1 MTLRVLIADDH
12 PLFAEAVAA
21 LLESDE
27 RIEVIG
33 CARNGAE
40 AVDFARKLEP
50 DLVLM
55 DIRMPLM
62 TGIEATER
70 ILAWLPET
78 KVVVLT
84 GHGSPAEVEQARLAG
99 ATGWITKDDMGLK
112 LVESAL
118 AFAGVGSPQLAAS
131 FAAAGLPYI

>member
-12 PLFAEAVAA
+12 ILFAEALAA

-27 RIEVIG
+27 RIEVVG

-50 DLVLM
+50 DLVFM

-62 TGIEATER
+62 TGVEATER

-84 GHGSPAEVEQARLAG
+84 GQGSPSEVEQAILAG
-99 ATGWITKDDMGLK
+99 AVGCITKDDVSLK
-112 LVESAL
+112 LVESAVAL
-118 AFAGVGSPQLAAS
+118 AEIEEPQVAAS
-131 FAAAGLPYI
+131 FALAGLP

>member
-1 MTLRVLIADDH
+1 MILRVLIADDH
-12 PLFAEAVAA
+12 PLFAEALAA

-27 RIEVIG
+27 RLEVVG
-33 CARNGAE
+33 RARNGAE

-70 ILAWLPET
+70 ILAWLPNT
-78 KVVVLT
+78 KVIVLT
-84 GHGSPAEVEQARLAG
+84 GHGLAAEVEQALLAG
-99 ATGWITKDDMGLK
+99 AVGCITKDDIGLR
-112 LVESAL
+112 LVETAL
-118 AFAGVGSPQLAAS
+118 ALAGAESPQFAAS
-131 FAAAGLPYI
+131 FALAGLP

>member
-12 PLFAEAVAA
+12 PLFAEAVAS

-84 GHGSPAEVEQARLAG
+84 GHGSPAEVEQALLAG
-99 ATGWITKDDMGLK
+99 AAGCITKDELGLK
-112 LVESAL
+112 LVDTAL
-118 AFAGVGSPQLAAS
+118 ALSGAESRQFAAS
-131 FAAAGLPYI
+131 FSAAALP

>member
-1 MTLRVLIADDH
+1 MTLRVLIADDQ
-12 PLFAEAVAA
+12 PLFAEALAA

-27 RIEVIG
+27 RIEVVG

-50 DLVLM
+50 DVVFM

-70 ILAWLPET
+70 ILAWVPQSQ
-78 KVVVLT
+78 VVVFT
-84 GHGSPAEVEQARLAG
+84 EHGSPSEVEQALLAG
-99 ATGWITKDDMGLK
+99 AAGCIRKDQIGLK
-112 LVESAL
+112 LVDT
-118 AFAGVGSPQLAAS
+118 AFAVAQVDQPEFAAS
-131 FAAAGLPYI
+131 FALAGLP

>member
-12 PLFAEAVAA
+12 PLFAEALTS

-27 RIEVIG
+27 RIEVVG

-84 GHGSPAEVEQARLAG
+84 GHGSPAEVEQALLAG
-99 ATGWITKDDMGLK
+99 AAGWITKDDLGLRI
-112 LVESAL
+112 VETSLAL
-118 AFAGVGSPQLAAS
+118 AGAEPRQFAAS
-131 FAAAGLPYI
+131 FAAAGLP